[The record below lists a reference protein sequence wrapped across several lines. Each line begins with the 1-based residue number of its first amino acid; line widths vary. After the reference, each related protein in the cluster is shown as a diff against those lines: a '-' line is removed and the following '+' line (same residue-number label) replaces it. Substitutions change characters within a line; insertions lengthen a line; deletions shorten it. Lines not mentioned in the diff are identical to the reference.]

1 MLNIKK
7 ILKKVIVKISGRK
20 YLINVNKHNHGKNC
34 LLMYIT
40 EPFLD
45 KENLNTHQN
54 QVQVIEMSK
63 IIGEFGY
70 NVDVIDYNNEKVKLD
85 KKYDLILEL
94 HPGLNEV
101 YKMNIN
107 EGCKK
112 IAYIT
117 GSNPSFAYEREK
129 KRIEDL
135 EMRRKV
141 SVRPRR
147 THNIK
152 FFEKEKFEEYDAI
165 FFIGNTYNWNTYKNF
180 KIKKVEFIVNNG
192 YCFENIKR
200 KNNANKNWLFLASDG
215 QVHKGL
221 DLLLEIFSEK
231 KFPYNLYICS
241 NFKKEKDFC
250 EVYKKE
256 LYESPNIFPVGFCD
270 IKNEEFKLIIEK
282 CQFII
287 MPSCSEGIAGSV
299 LTGMS
304 AGLIPIV
311 SRECGFDDSDV
322 INLEDCSIECI
333 RYKIL
338 EYGNKNTEFLK
349 SESERIKKIV
359 ENKYSIQ
366 EFKKSFSNALE
377 SVVRKT

>member
-129 KRIEDL
+129 KE
-135 EMRRKV
+135 
-141 SVRPRR
+141 
-147 THNIK
+147 
-152 FFEKEKFEEYDAI
+152 
-165 FFIGNTYNWNTYKNF
+165 
-180 KIKKVEFIVNNG
+180 
-192 YCFENIKR
+192 
-200 KNNANKNWLFLASDG
+200 
-215 QVHKGL
+215 
-221 DLLLEIFSEK
+221 
-231 KFPYNLYICS
+231 
-241 NFKKEKDFC
+241 
-250 EVYKKE
+250 
-256 LYESPNIFPVGFCD
+256 
-270 IKNEEFKLIIEK
+270 
-282 CQFII
+282 
-287 MPSCSEGIAGSV
+287 
-299 LTGMS
+299 
-304 AGLIPIV
+304 
-311 SRECGFDDSDV
+311 
-322 INLEDCSIECI
+322 
-333 RYKIL
+333 
-338 EYGNKNTEFLK
+338 
-349 SESERIKKIV
+349 
-359 ENKYSIQ
+359 
-366 EFKKSFSNALE
+366 
-377 SVVRKT
+377 